1 MSAVGV
7 CVGVGDGAGVLGAGD
22 EPPDDEPPD
31 DEPLDDELPP
41 PAVCCCCVGWYA
53 VTVQPTSA

>member
-1 MSAVGV
+1 
-7 CVGVGDGAGVLGAGD
+7 VLGAGD